1 MKALT
6 LMVGV
11 KNEAPYIPEWIEF
24 HLLQGVDHF
33 LVYDNGSTDNLAE
46 TLEPY
51 TADGKVTLISIPLEF
66 QNNGAGIWAIRHAIG
81 WGVDWTH
88 WLMCSGVDEYLFC
101 PQGER
106 LPQFLRE
113 FDLHAGIAV
122 SWKMFNSS
130 GRERKADGLV
140 IERFTDTYRE
150 GTPHVKSIIQP
161 RKIQAIANPHYF
173 IPHEPWSI
181 VNENH
186 EEVLGAHPPYVSF
199 RRIRI
204 NHYWT
209 MSREEF
215 EIKMRK
221 GRSDQPGQDF
231 VRREGADDLW
241 NHAHHP
247 NEQTGPDMS
256 LQVYADAV
264 KEALRKRKEKAHAH
278 QEGNQ

>member
-11 KNEAPYIPEWIEF
+11 KNEASYIPEWIEF

-33 LVYDNGSTDNLAE
+33 LIYDNGSTDNLAE
-46 TLEPY
+46 VLEPY
-51 TADGKVTLISIPLEF
+51 TADGTVTLLQVPLEY
-66 QNNGAGIWAIRHAIG
+66 QNNGAGVWAIQHAVS
-81 WGVDWTH
+81 WGVNGTN
-88 WLMCSGVDEYLFC
+88 WLMVSGVDEYLFC
-101 PQGER
+101 PEGEN
-106 LPQFLRE
+106 LPHFLRE
-113 FDLHAGIAV
+113 FELHAGLAV

-130 GRERKADGLV
+130 GQEQRLPGLV

-161 RKIQAIANPHYF
+161 RKIQAIANPHFF
-173 IPHEPWSI
+173 ITHEPWSI

-186 EEVLGAHPPYVSF
+186 EEVLSAHPPYVSF

-209 MSREEF
+209 MSRAEF
-215 EIKMRK
+215 EAKMRK
-221 GRSDQPGQDF
+221 GRSDQPGQDG
-231 VRREGADDLW
+231 VRRAGADDLW

-247 NEQTGPDMS
+247 NEQTGPDAA
-256 LQVYADAV
+256 LHAYADAV
-264 KEALRKRKEKAHAH
+264 KEALNRRKGKEHAA
-278 QEGNQ
+278 QKGNQ